1 MLKHHSRRNKVK
13 ALLLVKFFKS
23 DMAEAE
29 RWELFMGCV
38 DVL

>member
-1 MLKHHSRRNKVK
+1 MFKHRSRLNKVK
-13 ALLLVKFFKS
+13 ALFLVKFFKS
-23 DMAEAE
+23 DVAEAE